1 MYNINIGDKMKKIGL
16 VLSGGSAYGFA
27 HIGVLEVLEKNNINF
42 DIVTGTSMGAIVGGL
57 YASGMNA
64 KQMKEILTSF
74 TRNKVMDLDMFG
86 LVNGGFVSGNKIIKY
101 FKKQIGE
108 KKIEDCEKKFA
119 CIATD
124 LVLGKEVLINS
135 GSLAEAMRASMS
147 VPGVFKP
154 VKKDDCVL
162 VDGGLCNNLPVK
174 EARELG
180 AEKVVSVDVT
190 SYYKKENNLK
200 SAIDILVSGI
210 NLTVSRSMKNIK
222 DKGDVHIYI
231 EQPNTAFTKL
241 TQRNALTSIK
251 YGRKCAKIFLPE
263 ILKMLKE

>member
-1 MYNINIGDKMKKIGL
+1 MKKIGL

-27 HIGVLEVLEKNNINF
+27 HIGALEVFEKNKIVF
-42 DIVTGTSMGAIVGGL
+42 DVVTGTSMGAIIGGL
-57 YASGMNA
+57 YVSGLNA
-64 KQMKEILTSF
+64 KQMREIITSF
-74 TRNKVMDLDMFG
+74 TRNKVIDLDMFG
-86 LVNGGFVSGNKIIKY
+86 YLNGGFVPGNKIKKY
-101 FKKQIGE
+101 FKKYVGE

-124 LVLGKEVLINS
+124 LITGNEVVIEN

-147 VPGVFKP
+147 IPGLFKP
-154 VKKDDCVL
+154 VKKDDKVL

-174 EARELG
+174 KARKLG
-180 AEKVVSVDVT
+180 ADKIISVDVT

-210 NLTVSRSMKNIK
+210 NLTVSKTMKNIK
-222 DKGDVHIYI
+222 DKGDIHIYI
-231 EQPNTAFTKL
+231 EQPNTSFTEF
-241 TQRNALTSIK
+241 TQKNALISIK
-251 YGRKCAKIFLPE
+251 YGRKYAKAMLPE